1 MRVEILSKFAVWG
14 LIKND
19 FPNNTAVISFYTP
32 INNSDKYKV
41 DYQNVC
47 DSVFYVAVPDIN
59 VEGLEEYGYTTDTF
73 LSEVNDLADFI
84 YDAKEK
90 NKNIICQCDFGRG
103 RSAACAAA
111 ILEHFEKRGKDIFM
125 NDQYYPNKLVYQKV
139 LSALEEKC
147 K

>member
-1 MRVEILSKFAVWG
+1 MRIEILSKFAALG

-19 FPNNTAVISFYTP
+19 FPDNTAVISFYTP

-41 DYQNVC
+41 DYQNAC
-47 DSVFYVAVPDIN
+47 DSVFYVAVPDIS
-59 VEGLEEYGYTTDTF
+59 VETLEEYGYTTDTF
-73 LSEVNDLADFI
+73 LSEANDLADFI

>member
-1 MRVEILSKFAVWG
+1 
-14 LIKND
+14 
-19 FPNNTAVISFYTP
+19 
-32 INNSDKYKV
+32 
-41 DYQNVC
+41 
-47 DSVFYVAVPDIN
+47 VFYVAVPDIS
-59 VEGLEEYGYTTDTF
+59 VETLEEYGYTTDTF
-73 LSEVNDLADFI
+73 LSEANDLADFI

-111 ILEHFEKRGKDIFM
+111 ILEHFEKIGKDIFM

>member
-1 MRVEILSKFAVWG
+1 MRVEILSKFAAWG

-47 DSVFYVAVPDIN
+47 DSVFYVAVPDIS
-59 VEGLEEYGYTTDTF
+59 VETLEEYGYTEDTF
-73 LSEVNDLADFI
+73 LIEANDLADFI
-84 YDAKEK
+84 YDARDK

-111 ILEHFEKRGKDIFM
+111 ILEHFEKRGNDIFS

-139 LSALEEKC
+139 LLALEGKR